1 MTPGTIL
8 KGRCFWFVFPLV
20 RSFFISFFLP
30 SFFFLCFFQKV
41 KKEKAA
47 PVYSLGVPEG
57 RVRCCLPWIVA
68 HAHTA
73 HAGQERWREYHA
85 DAAGWRAIQR
95 VRWGVSGRWCA
106 TNGGWSRSRVPH
118 SLRCRVSRSG
128 AGEPCKEEGR
138 RRSRGV
144 PAEQGRDQRERRRQR
159 YFQYSRLRRLA
170 CNGGANTM
178 PGRVAWSPFAAQGG
192 VSTTLGRLRC

>member
-1 MTPGTIL
+1 MLRALFLVCVPSG
-8 KGRCFWFVFPLV
+8 KVVFH
-20 RSFFISFFLP
+20 FFL
-30 SFFFLCFFQKV
+30 FAKLFLSLLFPKR

-47 PVYSLGVPEG
+47 PVYSLGGPEG
-57 RVRCCLPWIVA
+57 RVSCCLLWIVA